1 MAVTLLGVS
10 KDLCLPQAQWVNM
23 LSLARH
29 FGWEPQGAR
38 PRRDLGFSDE
48 GYEFSAYQQVADEDA
63 KAFSDALER
72 ARSEFVRR
80 GWDEA
85 DESEVE
91 TCDIPVPAT
100 FGLRYTHSHPVPQ
113 DDFAMCS
120 KKMLAAM
127 CQRMDALIAL
137 CRESGFVIS

>member
-1 MAVTLLGVS
+1 MAVSLLGVS
-10 KDLCLPQAQWVNM
+10 KHLYMLQSQWVNV

-29 FGWEPQGAR
+29 FGWEPQGAM

-63 KAFSDALER
+63 GAFADALER
-72 ARSEFVRR
+72 ARGEFVRR

-85 DESEVE
+85 DGSEIE
-91 TCDIPVPAT
+91 ACDVAVPAT
-100 FGLRYTHSHPVPQ
+100 FGLRYVHGHPVPQ

-120 KKMLAAM
+120 KKMLAAL
-127 CQRMDALIAL
+127 CQQAGGLITL
-137 CRESGFVIS
+137 CREGGFVIA